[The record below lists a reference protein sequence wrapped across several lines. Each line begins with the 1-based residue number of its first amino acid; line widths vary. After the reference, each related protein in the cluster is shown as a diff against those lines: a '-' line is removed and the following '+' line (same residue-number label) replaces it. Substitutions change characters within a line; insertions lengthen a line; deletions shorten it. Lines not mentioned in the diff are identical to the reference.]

1 MFFPAINDFNLICEK
16 KFEGTC
22 CYFRSVRSEILV
34 CFVKSLSFKASS
46 RCLDGGVTP
55 CCAIVILWLDFRQSE
70 LSGAMIDRWG
80 ACVDIPGDLAVHIK
94 CHGDWRRLA
103 LFLTDPFW
111 DTSRRFLH
119 LVMQLIREEERIKM
133 VTYFFL
139 SLIFSC
145 VHRLVFLKDVGS
157 LCQYFCAP
165 STRAF
170 EPNLHLARSL
180 QTRTSNNLSKDVPIW
195 HLYLMFFVRAGT
207 ALPVVFLFVSV
218 PWKTIHQISD
228 LIKGYFGTAQGNYYS
243 WGGEWTCP

>member
-133 VTYFFL
+133 VTYFF
-139 SLIFSC
+139 SF
-145 VHRLVFLKDVGS
+145 FNFQ
-157 LCQYFCAP
+157 LCTQAC
-165 STRAF
+165 
-170 EPNLHLARSL
+170 
-180 QTRTSNNLSKDVPIW
+180 
-195 HLYLMFFVRAGT
+195 FFKRCWI
-207 ALPVVFLFVSV
+207 FVSIFLCPFNTRV
-218 PWKTIHQISD
+218 
-228 LIKGYFGTAQGNYYS
+228 
-243 WGGEWTCP
+243 WTKFAFSTQPTNKDKQ